1 MAVAS
6 LVLGIVG
13 FFISFLPLVNLF
25 AMFLAVIGLI
35 LGIVGLVRSKKGDGN
50 RGMAIAGVVL
60 CALSFVL
67 SIVVTIGAI
76 AFSVAFSENH
86 PIISGNYPST
96 DVWSSFTF
104 HNYR

>member
-35 LGIVGLVRSKKGDGN
+35 LGIVGLVQAKKGDGK
-50 RGMAIAGVVL
+50 RGMAIAGIVL
-60 CALSFVL
+60 CVL
-67 SIVVTIGAI
+67 AFAITIVVTIGVI
-76 AFSVAFSENH
+76 AFAEFYGPN
-86 PIISGNYPST
+86 IS
-96 DVWSSFTF
+96 DWSSFDF
-104 HNYR
+104 PSYH